1 MHIIET
7 YSRLNIAFDSYSGES
22 QVSEEA
28 MAKIAVEMEEKN
40 ISRVDN
46 GATLVDFTK
55 LLPGKEGKR
64 LGVTVIRYVTRQ
76 EKLIHTSEY
85 LISLEQQ
92 KEGWY
97 CLVPHP

>member
-1 MHIIET
+1 MPDLT
-7 YSRLNIAFDSYSGES
+7 SPLTNIAVRSNSRNEGGKRSNLCVGES

-28 MAKIAVEMEEKN
+28 MAKVAVEMEEKG

-64 LGVTVIRYVTRQ
+64 LGVTVIR
-76 EKLIHTSEY
+76 
-85 LISLEQQ
+85 
-92 KEGWY
+92 
-97 CLVPHP
+97 